1 MVETCR
7 DDKKIKIEKIV
18 AQPELFIVRR
28 LFTNAQGGFMS
39 TVQRN
44 RDFRASRSLQ
54 RVRVNHTDTISA
66 ETVTTHGEFSSCPLV
81 YHQLLRI
88 PSANLYFEC
97 IYYTRNFHSMDDK
110 GPVS

>member
-7 DDKKIKIEKIV
+7 DDKKIKIENIV

-39 TVQRN
+39 TVRRN

-54 RVRVNHTDTISA
+54 RVRVNHRHNLRGNGNHTWGILKLPTGISP
-66 ETVTTHGEFSSCPLV
+66 VT
-81 YHQLLRI
+81 
-88 PSANLYFEC
+88 
-97 IYYTRNFHSMDDK
+97 
-110 GPVS
+110 